1 MDIKSCCNSGNR
13 TRTIQLGCNEIE
25 HVNCLSATGSPKL
38 RWKMLWMKLKKEK
51 KKLFVCASPLQVP
64 YDPYTYSQNF
74 DQGTALEEPEN
85 LSRSFSVRFADP
97 SRVLVKK
104 EVLKGKTKEI

>member
-1 MDIKSCCNSGNR
+1 MDIKSECNSSKR
-13 TRTIQLGCNEIE
+13 IIQLGRCCYDIE
-25 HVNCLSATGSPKL
+25 HKNSLSATRSSKL

-51 KKLFVCASPLQVP
+51 KKLFECASSTLQQVP

-74 DQGTALEEPEN
+74 DQGTVFDEPDN

-97 SRVLVKK
+97 CKLIVNCQKRGVV
-104 EVLKGKTKEI
+104 

>member
-1 MDIKSCCNSGNR
+1 MDIKCWRNSSG
-13 TRTIQLGCNEIE
+13 RTIQLGRFCDETE
-25 HVNCLSATGSPKL
+25 HTNSLSATRSSKL

-51 KKLFVCASPLQVP
+51 KKLFECASPLQQVP

-74 DQGTALEEPEN
+74 DQGNAHDEPDN

-97 SRVLVKK
+97 CRVLVK
-104 EVLKGKTKEI
+104 TKAVV